1 MEGLLQ
7 IVILICLIVVI
18 ILLLVD
24 KVKIIRAHQEKKD
37 VKKDT
42 IPDVIG
48 KVLVAEIE
56 KIPVWMANRK
66 KLVEQLAAGK
76 VKQSNSESIK
86 NEQQEEK
93 NFNAHITQ
101 NDDDGDDAYP
111 DDDRFGQGVTLKE
124 LAKVGNLLQR
134 DTLDTSQ
141 EQETADII
149 QKIQGTEF
157 FSMMQDSIDG
167 ASQKIAKLLDK
178 TLSQNPSLPSGS
190 SKVNDIEGFN
200 ISDFI

>member
-1 MEGLLQ
+1 MDGLLQ

-24 KVKIIRAHQEKKD
+24 KVKFIIAHQEKRE

-48 KVLVAEIE
+48 KVLLAEKE

-76 VKQSNSESIK
+76 VRQSNNASIK
-86 NEQQEEK
+86 NEHEEEK
-93 NFNAHITQ
+93 ILNAHITE
-101 NDDDGDDAYP
+101 DDDDDAPP
-111 DDDRFGQGVTLKE
+111 DDDRFGQGVTLTE
-124 LAKVGNLLQR
+124 LAKVGNLLQQ
-134 DTLDTSQ
+134 DTLDTFQ

-157 FSMMQDSIDG
+157 FSMMQDSIHG

-178 TLSQNPSLPSGS
+178 SLSQNPSLPSGS
-190 SKVNDIEGFN
+190 RKVDDIEGFN